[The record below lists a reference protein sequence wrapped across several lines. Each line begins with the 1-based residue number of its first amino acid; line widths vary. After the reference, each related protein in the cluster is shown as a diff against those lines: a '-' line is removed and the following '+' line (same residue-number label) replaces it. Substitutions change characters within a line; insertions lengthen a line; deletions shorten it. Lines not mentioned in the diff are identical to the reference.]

1 MGRRIQEFPTCS
13 ARSHW
18 TKSRTSHGVATV
30 RAKTK
35 GSMVQSA
42 ASRTHEADCTMSRIF
57 CVANQKGGV
66 GKTTTAI
73 NLAWAMA
80 NAGNKTLLVDLDP
93 QCNATSG
100 LGLQPAPRHPLLVDA
115 PLREGILET
124 SNSNLF
130 LMPGCRSFQDVDRL
144 ANGGLSQGA
153 VLRQH
158 LDVGL
163 GTFDSVFIDCP
174 PSLGELTQAALASST
189 EVLMPI
195 QCEYYAMEGLTQMI
209 HVIRDVMHRNPGKLT
224 FGGIL
229 LTMYDPRFE
238 LTLEVDNEVRDFF
251 GEIVFDTVIPRDI
264 AISEAPSHGLS
275 VLAYAPRSQGTRAY
289 IELCMEVLNRD

>member
-1 MGRRIQEFPTCS
+1 M
-13 ARSHW
+13 A
-18 TKSRTSHGVATV
+18 
-30 RAKTK
+30 
-35 GSMVQSA
+35 
-42 ASRTHEADCTMSRIF
+42 RIF
-57 CVANQKGGV
+57 CIANQKGGV

-80 NAGNKTLLVDLDP
+80 TAGQKTLIVDLDP

-100 LGLQPAPRHPLLVDA
+100 LGFSPAPRHPLLVDA
-115 PLREGILET
+115 PLREGILKT
-124 SNSNLF
+124 NLDNLE

-144 ANGGLSQGA
+144 AKGGMSQGA
-153 VLRQH
+153 LLRQH
-158 LDVGL
+158 LDAGL
-163 GTFDSVFIDCP
+163 GIYDSVFIDCP

-209 HVIRDVMHRNPGKLT
+209 HVIRDVMTANSGKLT

-229 LTMYDPRFE
+229 LTMVDPRFE
-238 LTLEVDNEVRDFF
+238 LTHEVDSEVRDFF
-251 GEIVFDTVIPRDI
+251 GDIVFDTTIPRDI

-275 VLAYAPRSQGTRAY
+275 VLAYAPRSHGTRAY
-289 IELCMEVLNRD
+289 IELCMEVLERD